1 MQEVTI
7 TKEWC
12 YQCDS
17 STPSVHRWELLAPGS
32 QKQQGFVVFPPV
44 LIHRTLKPSSISLE
58 YYGLGRQ
65 DPSGKQA
72 LKVWF
77 PAMAQLRGDWI
88 LKSLPSLTNSL
99 ISSWLNGLVGGSK
112 SLGPCLWKKDLFPD
126 SLLFSSL
133 PSPFPLFCPLKTWQ
147 LCSAT
152 PPAMIFYP
160 NVSPGLGSQLPGL
173 KPLRHRD

>member
-12 YQCDS
+12 YQSTGESCWLQAVRS
-17 STPSVHRWELLAPGS
+17 SSVLL
-32 QKQQGFVVFPPV
+32 FFPV
-44 LIHRTLKPSSISLE
+44 LIHRTLKSSSISQE

-88 LKSLPSLTNSL
+88 LKALPSLTNSL

-112 SLGPCLWKKDLFPD
+112 SLGPCL
-126 SLLFSSL
+126 
-133 PSPFPLFCPLKTWQ
+133 
-147 LCSAT
+147 
-152 PPAMIFYP
+152 
-160 NVSPGLGSQLPGL
+160 
-173 KPLRHRD
+173 